1 MIKVNLINLS
11 VVIMGMLSIACRDVG
26 QNCDCVVA
34 GETEEELM
42 KNAAEHAVK
51 DHGYKQED
59 IMTPEMQEMIK
70 SHVRRV

>member
-1 MIKVNLINLS
+1 
-11 VVIMGMLSIACRDVG
+11 MLSIACGDVG
-26 QNCDCVVA
+26 QNCDCVVS
-34 GETEEELM
+34 GDTEEELM

-59 IMTPEMQEMIK
+59 IMTPEMQKKIK